1 MASKTRSEIFAEQ
14 LANVTTSLQSK
25 YDLALKEADDSIPA
39 KMEVKQLS
47 FNVNSASESFRDKS
61 SYSYLRDVVV
71 KDSQIFGNS
80 YEYTIPKTKEAAKSR
95 YENVV
100 KELDEKFKKVETD
113 HQDNLIAIQ
122 NNKLIHEKVQVFMQ
136 KVGISQHYT
145 TYEFKTSRSSKRTSV
160 GHIAGW
166 AEDLRREVRTSDGYE
181 GCVNT
186 LKKSKEDLEAF
197 YKKLLSYYDKQERES
212 AKKEKDSKDA
222 IKLATLR
229 GIYTPFELDSDLNEV
244 LNVILSKDKYLNLA
258 HAGKMSRND
267 WNDWNDCYEYVE
279 NALGDFEIEC
289 NLDSEIVKEYNEIL
303 EADDGHDGRVFR
315 DCNFNYTV
323 LFGYVKDANLLAH
336 YQTAYDLLQS

>member
-1 MASKTRSEIFAEQ
+1 MAPKTRSEIFAEQ
-14 LANVTTSLQSK
+14 LANVTTSLQNK
-25 YDLALKEADDSIPA
+25 YDLALKEADDSIPI

-47 FNVNSASESFRDKS
+47 FNVNSASDSFRDKS
-61 SYSYLRDVVV
+61 SYSYLRDAVV
-71 KDSQIFGNS
+71 KDPQIFGSS

-95 YENVV
+95 YENVL
-100 KELDEKFKKVETD
+100 KELDEKFKKVEID

-136 KVGISQHYT
+136 KAGISQHYT

-160 GHIAGW
+160 GHISGW
-166 AEDLRREVRTSDGYE
+166 SEDLRREVRTSDGYE
-181 GCVNT
+181 GCVHN

-212 AKKEKDSKDA
+212 IKKEKDSKDA

-229 GIYTPFELDSDLNEV
+229 GIYTPFDLDSDLNKV

-258 HAGKMSRND
+258 HAGQMNRND
-267 WNDWNDCYEYVE
+267 WSDGYEYVE

-289 NLDSEIVKEYNEIL
+289 NLDSEIVKEYKELI
-303 EADDGHDGRVFR
+303 EADHYIDGRVFR